1 MPFKVIQM
9 AIENYEGGVVYS
21 LDDWLELRDEYYVSY
36 LGFLNKNYKEENE
49 DEWSNIR
56 TNKKC
61 SNRY

>member
-49 DEWSNIR
+49 DEN
-56 TNKKC
+56 N
-61 SNRY
+61 